1 MITIFL
7 HFFSLSFYNTHRQ
20 KAPADRRGLLP
31 QLMKNFPINRCLAE
45 LSLIHISE
53 PISNKRLRRL
63 LESLRPRRIAG
74 AFCRPA
80 LYALINLW

>member
-1 MITIFL
+1 MQPF
-7 HFFSLSFYNTHRQ
+7 
-20 KAPADRRGLLP
+20 
-31 QLMKNFPINRCLAE
+31 
-45 LSLIHISE
+45 
-53 PISNKRLRRL
+53 SNKRLRRL

>member
-1 MITIFL
+1 MPEGDGIKCNIVISGGVYLGNDTS
-7 HFFSLSFYNTHRQ
+7 HASC
-20 KAPADRRGLLP
+20 ADNFVRNRGEAFVQP
-31 QLMKNFPINRCLAE
+31 F
-45 LSLIHISE
+45 
-53 PISNKRLRRL
+53 SNKRLRRL